1 MNSAHSLR
9 VVLALAAV
17 LTLTAHV
24 ALDAVDVHVENDKMF
39 DFRSVRTWGWNP
51 AGAGRVMMARTKD
64 DDPDAM
70 KARVDPIMRDAVSK
84 EMKVRGLTEASAKP
98 DLIVTYYLLLT
109 INTETQTVGQ
119 FLPSTV
125 MWGLPPFAP
134 ATQSFKV
141 MNRGSLVIDL
151 NAGETVVWRGMAQA
165 ELAPNSDAKKRE
177 ARLRDGVRD
186 LLRRYPPKT

>member
-1 MNSAHSLR
+1 
-9 VVLALAAV
+9 
-17 LTLTAHV
+17 
-24 ALDAVDVHVENDKMF
+24 
-39 DFRSVRTWGWNP
+39 
-51 AGAGRVMMARTKD
+51 
-64 DDPDAM
+64 
-70 KARVDPIMRDAVSK
+70 
-84 EMKVRGLTEASAKP
+84 MKVRGLTEASTKP
-98 DLIVTYYLLLT
+98 DLTVTYYLLLT

-141 MNRGSLVIDL
+141 MNRGSLVIDM
-151 NAGETVVWRGMAQA
+151 NAGDTVVWRGMAQA

-186 LLRRYPPKT
+186 LLKRYPPKS

>member
-1 MNSAHSLR
+1 MTSAHSLR
-9 VVLALAAV
+9 VILAAATV
-17 LTLTAHV
+17 LTLTARV
-24 ALDAVDVHVENDKMF
+24 VLDAVDVHVEHDKTF
-39 DFRSVRTWGWNP
+39 DFSAIHTWGWNP
-51 AGAGRVMMARTKD
+51 SGAGRVMMARTKD
-64 DDPDAM
+64 DDPEAM
-70 KARVDPIMRDAVSK
+70 KARVDPIVRDAVIK

-98 DLIVTYYLLLT
+98 DLTVTYYLLLT

-141 MNRGSLVIDL
+141 MNRGSLVIDM

-186 LLRRYPPKT
+186 LLRRYPPKS